1 MSKTPILAVAVSGAL
16 LVNIAVSGA
25 VPLPGETGG
34 FGITPARR
42 HVVGHP
48 AVALTP
54 TTVINGTN
62 FTYDVKVFP
71 VLLTQT
77 LSGAFAFSET
87 PRNLNDS
94 KIVLTASPASFDLS
108 PGARRSVRLTWNL
121 LPAGSKWVA
130 IGVVFQGVARDQ
142 TGPVHVVSRLL
153 SVNFLRLPGLTLIR
167 GRFTGLYPEQSGPHA
182 LRFLARVKNTGDRFW
197 APSDGRFVI
206 RDSAGRVRLSEGW
219 TGDVVIPGA
228 ERDFPID
235 VTKILPAG
243 SYTATVSMRFG
254 ANRSRSTRFTLVGPN
269 ELPTP
274 AIAIQGFN
282 ATGTVGS
289 PAHLT
294 AQLRSTGTSP
304 AAVTLRTYL
313 GASGAV
319 AGSPALATGQVTY
332 RDLAPGSTTQIN
344 QALGGPLRKG
354 SYRAILSWSDPTGA
368 PHQLEADFTAAVSRS
383 FLQRLWGFIK
393 HHAVLLIGVLALALL
408 LALAY
413 VLDRM
418 RRQQRQAEADLA
430 AAREQMKGPVTGDER
445 VNVEN
450 ADPQAEPPRTHLR

>member
-1 MSKTPILAVAVSGAL
+1 MANTRTLALAVSVAL
-16 LVNIAVSGA
+16 LVNAAVSGA
-25 VPLPGETGG
+25 VPLPGQTGG

-42 HVVGHP
+42 HVVGRP
-48 AVALTP
+48 VLSLTP
-54 TTVINGTN
+54 TTVINGTTS
-62 FTYDVKVFP
+62 TYDVKVFP

-94 KIVLTASPASFDLS
+94 QTVLTVSPANFALS
-108 PGARRSVRLTWNL
+108 PGARRAVQLTWNL

-130 IGVVFQGVARDQ
+130 IGVVFQVVARDQ

-197 APSDGRFVI
+197 APADGRLVI
-206 RDSAGRVRLSEGW
+206 RDSAGRRVFSRGW
-219 TGDVVIPGA
+219 SGDVVIPGA

-235 VTKILPAG
+235 VTKILPPG
-243 SYTATVSMRFG
+243 GYTATVSMRFG
-254 ANRSRSTRFTLVGPN
+254 AKRSRSTHFRLVGPN
-269 ELPTP
+269 QLPTP
-274 AIAIQGFN
+274 AIAIHGFN
-282 ATGTVGS
+282 VTGTVGS

-294 AQLRSTGTSP
+294 AELQSTGTSP
-304 AAVTLRTYL
+304 ADVTLRMYL

-319 AGSPALATGQVTY
+319 AGSPALASDQLAY
-332 RDLAPGSTTQIN
+332 RDLAPGSTTHIN
-344 QALGGPLRKG
+344 QALGGPLRRG

-368 PHQLEADFTAAVSRS
+368 PHQLEADFTAAASRS
-383 FLQRLWGFIK
+383 FLQKLWDFIK
-393 HHAVLLIGVLALALL
+393 HHAVILIGVLALVLI

-413 VLDRM
+413 LLGRM
-418 RRQQRQAEADLA
+418 RRQRRRAEADLA
-430 AAREQMKGPVTGDER
+430 AAHEQMEAAGIGSER
-445 VNVEN
+445 AIGQN
-450 ADPQAEPPRTHLR
+450 ADQQAEPPRTHPR